1 MAHVVC
7 LRTVGVV
14 LLMMGACLAGC
25 GKTEPPEA
33 GTAPPPAATTGDID
47 RLRSL
52 PYVDSMAARG
62 DEPEGVV
69 FCDAERVCP
78 GYNLYEVQM
87 LSRAELID
95 AQGRVLRSWNHA
107 PSDRWERAEL
117 LPNGDLVAVG
127 AAPYVW
133 KDGGPPERIAD
144 ESRYVLRLDWHG
156 QVLWKKQLRAHHD
169 ITPVPDGKLLVLTFE
184 RRMEPEINA
193 QVPTRDD
200 YLTLLNA
207 DGTVSAAHSMLAAVR
222 RSAKV
227 FRLKRVGPSVLG
239 GPPWVDVFHSNSVE
253 WLHREHLVGRHPLYD
268 LGNILVC
275 FRHQDRIAVFNWER
289 NEVVW
294 AWGEEELSGPH
305 DAQVLE
311 NGHILVFDNG
321 LGRGAS
327 RVLEIDPLAGQIVWR
342 YQAQPATSFYTA
354 SKGSA
359 QRLPNGNTLIAES
372 DKGRAFEVTPAGE
385 VVWEF
390 VSPHRVKGSERAAI
404 VRMRR
409 VPTVLVD
416 ALNAQS
422 GR

>member
-1 MAHVVC
+1 MPVVC
-7 LRTVGVV
+7 LRTLGVV
-14 LLMMGACLAGC
+14 LLLIAACLAGC
-25 GKTEPPEA
+25 GKTEPPGA
-33 GTAPPPAATTGDID
+33 GAATQPGPTTGDID

-52 PYVDSMAARG
+52 PYVDSVAARG

-78 GYNLYEVQM
+78 GYSLYEVQM

-95 AQGRVLRSWNHA
+95 AHGRVLKSWSHA
-107 PSDRWERAEL
+107 PSDRWERAAL

-127 AAPYVW
+127 ADPYVW

-144 ESRYVLRLDWHG
+144 ESRYVLRLNWNG
-156 QVLWKKQLRAHHD
+156 QVLWKKRLRAHHD
-169 ITPVPDGKLLVLTFE
+169 ITPTPDGKLLVLTFE

-200 YLTLLNA
+200 YLTLLEA
-207 DGTVSAAHSMLAAVR
+207 DGTVSATHSMLAAAR

-227 FRLKRVGPSVLG
+227 FRLKRVGPSALG

-253 WLHREHLVGRHPLYD
+253 WLHHEHLVGRHPLYD

-275 FRHQDRIAVFNWER
+275 FRHQDRVAVFNWER

-311 NGHILVFDNG
+311 NGHVLVFDNG

-327 RVLEIDPLAGQIVWR
+327 RVLEIDPATGQIVWR

-372 DKGRAFEVTPAGE
+372 DRGRAFEVTPAGE

-390 VSPHRVKGSERAAI
+390 VSPHKVKGGQRAAI

-409 VPTVLVD
+409 VPTALVD
-416 ALNAQS
+416 ALGAQS